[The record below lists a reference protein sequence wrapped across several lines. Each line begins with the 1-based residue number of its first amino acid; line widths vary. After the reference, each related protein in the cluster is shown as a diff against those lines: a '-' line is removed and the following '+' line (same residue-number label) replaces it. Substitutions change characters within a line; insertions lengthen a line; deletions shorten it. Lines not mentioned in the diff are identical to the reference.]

1 MLYQAELYPEFRL
14 DPLPERAQKGN
25 MVDLT
30 RRWPLGLGEK
40 RWWLTLV
47 AMLALLAVAV
57 AFDRPLSL
65 WAQSW
70 PESVRGALEQITR
83 YGESDWILIPAGA
96 LLVLTAAVA
105 FFVRWKLMRT
115 LLWQFAALYGFILVG
130 VGLPSLIATLA
141 KRAIGRGR
149 PLHFDQYGNLSFA
162 PNWGD
167 WTFQSFPS
175 GHATTAFALAA
186 VIGFVS
192 PRWFYPGLAFAAV
205 IGVSRVALGVHY
217 TSDVIGGAIL
227 GLAGAYFVRLLFAGR
242 RWMFEMTPSG
252 TVRMRAMSS
261 LRRYLAL
268 KRRGSAPVP
277 QPDRT

>member
-25 MVDLT
+25 MVDLS

-40 RWWLTLV
+40 RWWLAPV
-47 AMLALLAVAV
+47 AGLAAVV

-70 PESVRGALEQITR
+70 PEGVHSVLEQLTR
-83 YGESDWILIPAGA
+83 YGESDWILIPAA
-96 LLVLTAAVA
+96 ILFVLTAVVA
-105 FFVRWKLMRT
+105 FFVRWPLMRT
-115 LLWQFAALYGFILVG
+115 LLWQFTTIYGFIFAG
-130 VGLPSLIATLA
+130 VGLPSLVATLA

-149 PLHFDQYGNLSFA
+149 PMHFDQHGTLSFS
-162 PNWGD
+162 PNWLD

-186 VIGFVS
+186 VIGFIS
-192 PRWFYPGLAFAAV
+192 PRWFYPGLVFAVA

-217 TSDVIGGAIL
+217 PSDVVGGAIL
-227 GLAGAYFVRLLFAGR
+227 GVLGAYLVRLLFAAR
-242 RWMFEMTPSG
+242 RWGFESTPTG
-252 TVRMRAMSS
+252 AIQGRAFSS
-261 LRRYLAL
+261 LRRYLVL
-268 KRRGSAPVP
+268 KRRDIAPAP
-277 QPDRT
+277 QPGRP